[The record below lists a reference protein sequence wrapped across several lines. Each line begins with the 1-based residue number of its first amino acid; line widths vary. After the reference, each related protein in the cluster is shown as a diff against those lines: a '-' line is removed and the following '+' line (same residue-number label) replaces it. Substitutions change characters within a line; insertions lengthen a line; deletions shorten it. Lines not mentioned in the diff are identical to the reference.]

1 MSSNIQLVLFYLK
14 KMGCICTKK
23 SIRIEGVNYAIVEH
37 IGDGGFSTIS
47 LIEDRRTG
55 KRYALKKIT
64 CHSTEDQIQA
74 RKEIDFHKRFN
85 HPNILPLIGSDIK
98 GQADIVHNVTSEAF
112 LVLPYFQRGTLADEL
127 AKKEK
132 NKDYFQEYHALVMF
146 LQICEGSV
154 ESARTKITTHS
165 EAQYLQDLAAER
177 CSMPY
182 RPPELFQVDS
192 KCDIDERTDVW
203 SLGCLLYAIAFWKS
217 PFDII
222 LEKGDSIALAV
233 QSGPSCVKFPPS
245 CPFSKGFQ
253 ELIMW
258 MLTLDI
264 QKRPFI
270 SDIADKLTLLIET
283 SEDKL

>member
-1 MSSNIQLVLFYLK
+1 MCLFLK
-14 KMGCICTKK
+14 LI
-23 SIRIEGVNYAIVEH
+23 SIN
-37 IGDGGFSTIS
+37 
-47 LIEDRRTG
+47 
-55 KRYALKKIT
+55 
-64 CHSTEDQIQA
+64 
-74 RKEIDFHKRFN
+74 
-85 HPNILPLIGSDIK
+85 
-98 GQADIVHNVTSEAF
+98 
-112 LVLPYFQRGTLADEL
+112 
-127 AKKEK
+127 
-132 NKDYFQEYHALVMF
+132 
-146 LQICEGSV
+146 LQ
-154 ESARTKITTHS
+154 
-165 EAQYLQDLAAER
+165 
-177 CSMPY
+177 
-182 RPPELFQVDS
+182 
-192 KCDIDERTDVW
+192 